1 MSGADWL
8 RLVTLSVLWG
18 GSFFF
23 VGVAVP
29 HLPPFTIVLARVGL
43 GALGLAA
50 MLAVLRIPVPRGRAV
65 WGALAVMGV
74 LNNIIPFTLFVLAQ
88 GQISSGLASILNA
101 TTPLWGVLV
110 AHVFTRDERLTPA
123 RVVGV
128 LTGFV
133 GVAVMMGASLGDGTV
148 WAQAACLA
156 AALSY
161 GFAGVW
167 GRRFKRMGISPLAT
181 GFGQTAVASL
191 VLLPLVALIDQPW
204 TLPQP
209 GPEVI
214 AALIGLAL
222 LSTTI
227 AYGLYFGLIASAGA
241 VNAFLVTF
249 LIPVSATA
257 LGVAFLGE
265 ALLPRHLAGM
275 ALIAL
280 GLSVIDGRLWRR
292 LSGAH
297 RS

>member
-1 MSGADWL
+1 
-8 RLVTLSVLWG
+8 
-18 GSFFF
+18 
-23 VGVAVP
+23 
-29 HLPPFTIVLARVGL
+29 
-43 GALGLAA
+43 
-50 MLAVLRIPVPRGRAV
+50 
-65 WGALAVMGV
+65 
-74 LNNIIPFTLFVLAQ
+74 
-88 GQISSGLASILNA
+88 
-101 TTPLWGVLV
+101 
-110 AHVFTRDERLTPA
+110 
-123 RVVGV
+123 
-128 LTGFV
+128 
-133 GVAVMMGASLGDGTV
+133 
-148 WAQAACLA
+148 
-156 AALSY
+156 
-161 GFAGVW
+161 
-167 GRRFKRMGISPLAT
+167 MGISPLAT